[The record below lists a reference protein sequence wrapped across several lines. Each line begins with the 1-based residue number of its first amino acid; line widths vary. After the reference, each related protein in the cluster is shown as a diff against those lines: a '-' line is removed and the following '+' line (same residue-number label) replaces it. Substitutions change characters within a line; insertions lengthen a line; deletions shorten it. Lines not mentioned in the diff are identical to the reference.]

1 MEAWITLFNRL
12 LSEREVAHC
21 EDEGPEYCLAE
32 PLQPAELEGLCRLD
46 CNDEDEAL
54 RCGLKSD
61 RSLAADLADST
72 EEAPNRETVWKN
84 GSDSRVL
91 F

>member
-1 MEAWITLFNRL
+1 MAR
-12 LSEREVAHC
+12 C

-32 PLQPAELEGLCRLD
+32 PLRPEELEGLCRLD
-46 CNDEDEAL
+46 CDDEDEAL
-54 RCGLKSD
+54 RCGLNSD

-72 EEAPNRETVWKN
+72 EEASNRETVWKN
-84 GSDSRVL
+84 GYDSRFL